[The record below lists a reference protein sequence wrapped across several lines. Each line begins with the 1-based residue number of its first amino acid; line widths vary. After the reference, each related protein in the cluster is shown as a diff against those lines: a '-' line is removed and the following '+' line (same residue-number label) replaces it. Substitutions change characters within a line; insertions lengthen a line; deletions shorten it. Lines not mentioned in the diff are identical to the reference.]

1 MITEEMLA
9 LAAGEVS
16 AAMVAS
22 VEAVPH
28 VFSRGFERKLHRL
41 NRRAEHPV
49 RYQVLRHVA
58 AVLIAVITVF
68 GALFA
73 ASPTVRAAVIGW
85 VRSTFGSWIQYS
97 TEETTPPDVQYD
109 YCLPDEIDG
118 YTLVDKI
125 DRGSD
130 YLYIYLNNNGEM
142 LTFEYLRG
150 ENNPYLFVTDVN
162 EYVHQSVPFMQMHAD
177 IYLSTSAEEASM
189 IIWNDPKEGILFC
202 ISVFTDDTSELIELA
217 KKVEKVERIVKYD
230 YYLSETF
237 DGYTLLTTVDTE
249 DGKLC
254 MYANELG
261 EMLRFQYI
269 YGSTDL
275 SLYIYDV
282 ENHNYIRSSVGDYP
296 ADIYITSDPE
306 ESNLIVWSNN
316 AENVL
321 FYVSA
326 YADMNELLEIA
337 NSVKKR

>member
-16 AAMVAS
+16 AAMVAC

-109 YCLPDEIDG
+109 YCLP
-118 YTLVDKI
+118 
-125 DRGSD
+125 
-130 YLYIYLNNNGEM
+130 
-142 LTFEYLRG
+142 
-150 ENNPYLFVTDVN
+150 
-162 EYVHQSVPFMQMHAD
+162 
-177 IYLSTSAEEASM
+177 
-189 IIWNDPKEGILFC
+189 
-202 ISVFTDDTSELIELA
+202 
-217 KKVEKVERIVKYD
+217 
-230 YYLSETF
+230 ETF

-275 SLYIYDV
+275 SLFIYDV

-296 ADIYITSDPE
+296 ADIYITSDPG